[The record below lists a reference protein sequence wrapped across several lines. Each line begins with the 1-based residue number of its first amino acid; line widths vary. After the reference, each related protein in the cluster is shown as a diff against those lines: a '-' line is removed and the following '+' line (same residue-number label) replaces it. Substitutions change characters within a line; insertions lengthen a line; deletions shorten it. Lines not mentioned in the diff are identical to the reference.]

1 MKIFKVSKKIQMLEK
16 SGFNP
21 VAAFFSFNSC
31 KRFFKFIQDKRIAS
45 CQNISSNKYRLQM
58 QDMMTKPQKKR
69 NHNKMIPFLAFMF
82 KRTYFFATDKTIV
95 FV

>member
-1 MKIFKVSKKIQMLEK
+1 
-16 SGFNP
+16 
-21 VAAFFSFNSC
+21 
-31 KRFFKFIQDKRIAS
+31 
-45 CQNISSNKYRLQM
+45 M